1 MVVWLFV
8 CCVWSLPG
16 EDSTVG
22 LLLGQSIPAEDDGH
36 QEYEDDQGDEV
47 AKHDPGGEGE
57 GVHDQVVEEDSKEGS
72 EDVDE
77 ADVKDNGGAREGGM
91 EEVHGKDE
99 AVEGEEESGAAE
111 QEGGKDQVVTVVRRV
126 DMVNLAA
133 NVETNTY
140 SFFGRAGS

>member
-1 MVVWLFV
+1 MFVVLLCLV
-8 CCVWSLPG
+8 LLPG

-77 ADVKDNGGAREGGM
+77 ADVKDNGGAREGGV
-91 EEVHGKDE
+91 EEVNGKDE
-99 AVEGEEESGAAE
+99 AVEGEEEPGAAE
-111 QEGGKDQVVTVVRRV
+111 QEGGEDQVVTVVRRV

-133 NVETNTY
+133 NVETNTHLL
-140 SFFGRAGS
+140 FGRAGP

>member
-1 MVVWLFV
+1 MFGNQTLVI
-8 CCVWSLPG
+8 LPS

-111 QEGGKDQVVTVVRRV
+111 QEGGEDQVVTVVRRV
-126 DMVNLAA
+126 DMVNLEA
-133 NVETNTY
+133 NVETHTH
-140 SFFGRAGS
+140 FLFGKAGS